1 MVIFNNIKFDGFK
14 VNMTFVCSLRIDF
27 NVRRNLIWINRIH
40 RDAATF
46 LTYKSFRATSRQ
58 GQCDPSPLFKHRKT
72 SETLCCRKIKRNFHC
87 TVCHWL
93 TYNWYLLKKKKN
105 TTTSSPRFEI
115 HWDQRNVAGFKV
127 QRGPICPIPLTDA
140 SCWHQVSYKS
150 STKISI
156 LSDLGIL

>member
-27 NVRRNLIWINRIH
+27 NARRNLIWINRIH

-93 TYNWYLLKKKKN
+93 TYNWYLLKKKKIQQHPVHALRSTETN
-105 TTTSSPRFEI
+105 AMWLDSKFREVPSVLFHSPMHHADIRSPT
-115 HWDQRNVAGFKV
+115 KV
-127 QRGPICPIPLTDA
+127 QLKSPFCLT
-140 SCWHQVSYKS
+140 
-150 STKISI
+150 
-156 LSDLGIL
+156 

>member
-27 NVRRNLIWINRIH
+27 NARRNLIWINRIH

-58 GQCDPSPLFKHRKT
+58 GQYDPSPLFKHRKT

-93 TYNWYLLKKKKN
+93 TYNWYLLKKKIYN
-105 TTTSSPRFEI
+105 NIQSTLWDPLRPTQCGWIQSSERSHLSYSTHRCIMLTSGLLQKF
-115 HWDQRNVAGFKV
+115 N
-127 QRGPICPIPLTDA
+127 
-140 SCWHQVSYKS
+140 
-150 STKISI
+150 
-156 LSDLGIL
+156 